1 MRDWFRRAL
10 HPTLPVAIIASLW
23 ALASSQRPPLDR
35 IYIGTWM
42 DRSGVFVTG
51 DPYARDVNPLFLP
64 TVDEDESAEPDA
76 DAKPEKPTA
85 LPAYV
90 GADVEEF

>member
-10 HPTLPVAIIASLW
+10 HPTLPVAIVASLW

-42 DRSGVFVTG
+42 NAPGVFVTG
-51 DPYARDVNPLFLP
+51 DPYSDDVNPLFLP
-64 TVDEDESAEPDA
+64 NVEGESLESDDDDKPHEP
-76 DAKPEKPTA
+76 AK

-90 GADVEEF
+90 DADVDEF